1 MNQAIPDAT
10 LLNRHCFCVGTD
22 VPALQAWLQQDLG
35 RLGLDQPIIESHPH
49 LFSALP
55 VFVSSPQ
62 VAAMDRVIAAVESVT
77 SLPAYRAAAVAEA
90 PTVARIPCTAPGG
103 VLAYD
108 FHLDER
114 GASLI
119 EVNTNAGGL
128 VLASE
133 MLRAQRACCDAVLR
147 LTAGIPPL
155 AEDPQSVLDVFRQ
168 EWRAAR
174 GDADLRRVAI
184 LDESPE
190 AQYLFPEFLM
200 YRQLLQSAGMDALIA
215 DVSELQITDGVAC
228 VRGQAVDLVYNRCT
242 DFYFERP
249 ASRGLKEA
257 WESGAS
263 VVTPHPAAYA
273 LHADKLNL
281 VRLTDENTLHSVGAM
296 ESEIRIL
303 LEGIPHTRRVAAQ
316 DAEELWQQ
324 RRQWFFKP
332 RSGFGSR
339 GAYRGDK
346 LTRRAFADV
355 IRGDYVAQRIAPPGE
370 RSVAP
375 GTDSESLKV
384 DIRNYVYGGR
394 LLLRAARLYQGQTTN
409 FRTPGG
415 GFAPVFR
422 APMHDPCLPA
432 PLQSPS

>member
-1 MNQAIPDAT
+1 MNEAIPDAT
-10 LLNRHCFCVGTD
+10 QLNRHCFCVGTD
-22 VPALQAWLQQDLG
+22 VPALQAWLQQDLSK
-35 RLGLDQPIIESHPH
+35 LGLDQPIIESHPN
-49 LFSALP
+49 LFSSLP
-55 VFVSSPQ
+55 VFVSSAQ
-62 VAAMDRVIAAVESVT
+62 VAAMDQVIAAVESVT
-77 SLPAYRAAAVAEA
+77 ALPGYAAAALAEA
-90 PTVARIPCTAPGG
+90 PPVAQIPCAAPGG

-108 FHLDER
+108 FHLDEQ

-128 VLASE
+128 MLASE
-133 MLRAQRACCDAVLR
+133 MLRAQRACCEAVLR
-147 LTAGIPPL
+147 LTAGIPPR
-155 AEDPQSVLDVFRQ
+155 AEDPQSILEVFRQ
-168 EWRAAR
+168 EWRSAR

-200 YRQLLQSAGMDALIA
+200 YRQLLQSAGIDALIA
-215 DVSELQITDGVAC
+215 DVAELQVTDGVAR

-249 ASRGLKEA
+249 SSRGLKQA
-257 WESGAS
+257 WESGAA

-281 VRLTDENTLHSVGAM
+281 VRLTDETMLRSVGAL
-296 ESEIRIL
+296 ESDIQVL
-303 LEGIPHTRRVAAQ
+303 LKGIPRTRRVAAAH
-316 DAEELWQQ
+316 AEELWRQ
-324 RRQWFFKP
+324 RRLWFFKP

-355 IRGDYVAQRIAPPGE
+355 IRGDYVAQRIAPAGE
-370 RSVAP
+370 RSAAP
-375 GTDSESLKV
+375 GTDGESLKV

-432 PLQSPS
+432 PPQSAS